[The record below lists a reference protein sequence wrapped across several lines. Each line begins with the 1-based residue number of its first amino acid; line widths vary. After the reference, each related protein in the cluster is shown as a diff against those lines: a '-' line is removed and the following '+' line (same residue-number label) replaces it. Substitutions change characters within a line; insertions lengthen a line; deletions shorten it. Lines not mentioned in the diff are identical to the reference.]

1 MVLIRL
7 AEEVLDSCGWVS
19 VCRGGVCVCVC
30 VCVCVRD
37 KMHLVGCGI
46 EGTTEAPLT
55 NEIKQLHQS
64 NRNKTQHNC
73 SIHYPSTM
81 RYTCSI

>member
-1 MVLIRL
+1 M
-7 AEEVLDSCGWVS
+7 C
-19 VCRGGVCVCVC
+19 VCVCVC
-30 VCVCVRD
+30 VCVCERD

-64 NRNKTQHNC
+64 NRNKTSTTALYTIPAQ
-73 SIHYPSTM
+73 SDIHVAYKDHHHGHYSSMTV
-81 RYTCSI
+81 